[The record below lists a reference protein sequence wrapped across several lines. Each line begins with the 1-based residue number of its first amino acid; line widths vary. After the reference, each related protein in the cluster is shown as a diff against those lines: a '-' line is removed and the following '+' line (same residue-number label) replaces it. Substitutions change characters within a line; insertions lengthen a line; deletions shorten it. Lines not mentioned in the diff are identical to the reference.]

1 MTTLGNE
8 KPRDN
13 DTAKRRAQAMRARL
27 KDLGHDIPLTHAY
40 EMLATS
46 CGFRNWPTMKASL
59 SASTAY
65 TDLGSPHDISVTA
78 GRAVFLNDDGKPWE
92 LPESEDWGFE
102 LIFGPPGKG
111 KASFAQALDL
121 QRLEQ
126 HLEYSR
132 SSLPRVTTIDIEGVS
147 HAFIDRVQEL
157 ISRKSRHRVKHVRL
171 HANRSQSV
179 NIFDTPLGLRK
190 PAAAQ
195 RQALAT
201 FIMAILDLPDRDPR
215 HHEFHQISLAAV
227 DDVYARLAGKTVGSS
242 PRPYK
247 QGMSLELDHDIK
259 ALLPPDANTQT
270 WWGIADA
277 FFEARHIQHAAM
289 AQRFAVPK
297 LADFLPMLVDV
308 GNFDRDFVSGLEAA
322 IARHIHSFPILSEET
337 DVIAGS
343 EAILAVDISEFSRS
357 GRSARD
363 LGLAFLL
370 ARQAFAGNQFFMWSE
385 IEAVP
390 NLYRSHHASRWHS
403 RQGGRDRGLLVYDD
417 VHRLGAVAIKQIER
431 DIEDRRKRQ
440 PDIRL
445 STQGYLGLSKRT
457 VELVSRTLFLGVG
470 SKSEASRASAYGLPS
485 AWLDACER
493 RLIGP
498 GRDGLTFAVA
508 VKNFTKPDPHFVTMA
523 IGPEGLWA
531 SVTNSDDILV
541 RTMVAEEI
549 GLLAA
554 RRALGKRF
562 PGGSAGTEIELRL
575 NGHDVK
581 GLPRSVVDEM
591 RTHVIEKLAKEIAS
605 LAR

>member
-1 MTTLGNE
+1 
-8 KPRDN
+8 
-13 DTAKRRAQAMRARL
+13 
-27 KDLGHDIPLTHAY
+27 
-40 EMLATS
+40 
-46 CGFRNWPTMKASL
+46 
-59 SASTAY
+59 
-65 TDLGSPHDISVTA
+65 
-78 GRAVFLNDDGKPWE
+78 
-92 LPESEDWGFE
+92 
-102 LIFGPPGKG
+102 
-111 KASFAQALDL
+111 
-121 QRLEQ
+121 
-126 HLEYSR
+126 
-132 SSLPRVTTIDIEGVS
+132 
-147 HAFIDRVQEL
+147 
-157 ISRKSRHRVKHVRL
+157 
-171 HANRSQSV
+171 
-179 NIFDTPLGLRK
+179 
-190 PAAAQ
+190 
-195 RQALAT
+195 
-201 FIMAILDLPDRDPR
+201 
-215 HHEFHQISLAAV
+215 
-227 DDVYARLAGKTVGSS
+227 
-242 PRPYK
+242 
-247 QGMSLELDHDIK
+247 
-259 ALLPPDANTQT
+259 
-270 WWGIADA
+270 
-277 FFEARHIQHAAM
+277 
-289 AQRFAVPK
+289 
-297 LADFLPMLVDV
+297 
-308 GNFDRDFVSGLEAA
+308 
-322 IARHIHSFPILSEET
+322 
-337 DVIAGS
+337 
-343 EAILAVDISEFSRS
+343 
-357 GRSARD
+357 
-363 LGLAFLL
+363 LAFLL